1 MKIKVVLRMLFLIK
15 SHIRINKNVYISIII
30 DSIKKKIAKKDS
42 DKNFENYSNFQGLV
56 PQKKHFL
63 KLFNFFNIVPFYN

>member
-1 MKIKVVLRMLFLIK
+1 MLFLIK

-56 PQKKHFL
+56 PQKIHF
-63 KLFNFFNIVPFYN
+63 F